1 MPDLTDAEL
10 YNIALATY
18 CSLENEQ
25 TEPTD
30 FMLDDE
36 IIDKYY
42 EICESKPNFEENMKK
57 SVKKLAADFS
67 YIEKMQ
73 VSDYESSEEY
83 FNDKS
88 RKEKEIL
95 SKLTE
100 DLIMN

>member
-67 YIEKMQ
+67 YIEAMQ
-73 VSDYESSEEY
+73 VSDYDSSEDW
-83 FNDKS
+83 FDDKS
-88 RKEKEIL
+88 RKKQDIL

-100 DLIMN
+100 DLIKN

>member
-1 MPDLTDAEL
+1 M
-10 YNIALATY
+10 
-18 CSLENEQ
+18 ENEQ

-67 YIEKMQ
+67 YIEAMQ
-73 VSDYESSEEY
+73 VSDYDSSEDW
-83 FNDKS
+83 FDDKS
-88 RKEKEIL
+88 RKKQDIL

-100 DLIMN
+100 DLIKN

>member
-36 IIDKYY
+36 ITDKYY

-57 SVKKLAADFS
+57 SVKKTC
-67 YIEKMQ
+67 
-73 VSDYESSEEY
+73 
-83 FNDKS
+83 S
-88 RKEKEIL
+88 RFFIY
-95 SKLTE
+95 
-100 DLIMN
+100 

>member
-25 TEPTD
+25 TDPTD

-36 IIDKYY
+36 ITEKYCK
-42 EICESKPNFEENMKK
+42 ICEDDKTFEEVMKK
-57 SVKKLAADFS
+57 SVKKLTSEFL
-67 YIEKMQ
+67 YIETIHE
-73 VSDYESSEEY
+73 SDYESPEDC

-88 RKEKEIL
+88 RKEEEIL